1 MSSVKIIF
9 FILITIS
16 LFNACKKDDSKQIEC
31 DSVAALKLFK
41 EEVANKGATT
51 IYPIHKTLEKVI
63 YGDKFGNERTIYLN
77 QSGSTNSF
85 GPCDGLYNCTN
96 TPDPDD
102 PGTLESPDI
111 NLTYGTR
118 VKYCGNAANN
128 SDVTVQYEMSVPY
141 NILSANPNNSNQLS
155 RGKIKF
161 INTQNQTVA
170 SYTNITPVTITNLG
184 NDPDCSNRT
193 IFRYEFSLTNLS
205 NGLFEDGN
213 KMQSNFLYYTDCGIV
228 NNVTGGYEDAIEYTY
243 SGSVGAPCTRTDII
257 YISIPYTSGAYSQA
271 LGVGN
276 TIGCSF
282 PYGWVYPDAQQM
294 EYWKTSSPGTVYTF
308 SFGPFGYYNL
318 TQVTYGSG
326 SWVFRYRNQM
336 TSPACSGPWLYQYYT
351 F

>member
-1 MSSVKIIF
+1 MYKR
-9 FILITIS
+9 
-16 LFNACKKDDSKQIEC
+16 Q
-31 DSVAALKLFK
+31 
-41 EEVANKGATT
+41 
-51 IYPIHKTLEKVI
+51 
-63 YGDKFGNERTIYLN
+63 
-77 QSGSTNSF
+77 
-85 GPCDGLYNCTN
+85 LYNCTN

-118 VKYCGNAANN
+118 VKYCGNDANN

-213 KMQSNFLYYTDCGIV
+213 KMQSNFLYYTCLL
-228 NNVTGGYEDAIEYTY
+228 
-243 SGSVGAPCTRTDII
+243 
-257 YISIPYTSGAYSQA
+257 YTSRC
-271 LGVGN
+271 V
-276 TIGCSF
+276 
-282 PYGWVYPDAQQM
+282 
-294 EYWKTSSPGTVYTF
+294 
-308 SFGPFGYYNL
+308 
-318 TQVTYGSG
+318 
-326 SWVFRYRNQM
+326 
-336 TSPACSGPWLYQYYT
+336 
-351 F
+351 